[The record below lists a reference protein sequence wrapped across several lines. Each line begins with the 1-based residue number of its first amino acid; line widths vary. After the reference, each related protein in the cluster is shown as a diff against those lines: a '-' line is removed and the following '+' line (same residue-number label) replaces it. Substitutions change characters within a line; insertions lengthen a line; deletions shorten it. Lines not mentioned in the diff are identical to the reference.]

1 MFDLVQK
8 KIAVKLAGIIV
19 LVVTLVSAVSV
30 VYFNRANSA
39 LLMSD
44 LENEIANAVKL
55 SEMVY
60 SQSLWNFDD
69 NEVSRLNNALLK
81 NDIIVAINVYNMAG
95 LVRSHQKDGLNAIQ
109 LTAPFELSEENPLHK
124 MVTSKIKRNDELLGN
139 FELFYTEELI
149 AAANKEA
156 SIRMIVSFAIIA
168 ALITVVV
175 FFVLDRLAIQP
186 VLTLA
191 KHSRTIAETSDY
203 SVRIE
208 RQERKD
214 EVGTLVNGFI
224 NMLKQI
230 NTKDRER
237 QELYTTLKKSEK
249 KFRSIFDKLQKA
261 IDTEDYSL
269 RITPE
274 SRDDDLAN
282 SLNKMIRSLEVADIE
297 STRQNW
303 LKTGQNELNSIIAG
317 EQNIERLC
325 LKAITYI
332 ADYLGAQVGT
342 FFVEEKKDLYKL
354 VATYA
359 FTTRKGIANRFAP
372 GEGLAGQAAL
382 EKKRIV
388 FSQVPESYIKV
399 SSSLGNAQPA
409 SILVL
414 PLVYEDSVKGVMELG
429 SVSEFTDDQ
438 LEFVEM
444 AGNTLGVAIN
454 TALFNEQL
462 AALLDRTQ
470 EQAEELRVQQEELK
484 TANQEL
490 EEQTESLKKSEAKLQ
505 LQQEELQASNEE
517 LEEKTELL
525 ESQKDEIEKKNSILK
540 VQQKEVEEKAKQLEI
555 ATRYKS
561 EFLANMSHELRTPL
575 NSLLILANMLAENQ
589 ENNLTEDQVESAAS
603 IHRSGQNLLHLINDI
618 LDLSKIE
625 ARKIELSISSISME
639 SLLSNVRSEFMHVA
653 RKKNLDFTTSL
664 KENVPTSITTDVHR
678 LEQILRNLVGNAMKF
693 TKQGAVSLSVSRPS
707 PGISLTRK
715 DLDPDRTVAIAIE
728 DTGLGISKEKI
739 GIIFEAF
746 KQVDGSISRRHGGTG
761 LGLSISRELALLLG
775 GEIQVE
781 SHPGKGTVFTLYI
794 PEVLSHPAPEEK
806 AVSEP
811 APEPR
816 TVPAHVPAPEPLP
829 PRQAEPPRKEP
840 APMEAPKADAA
851 PGRRTMLIIEDD
863 NEFASILAKFFRENG
878 YDSIV
883 AENGEI
889 GIKHAIEQRPTAIT
903 LDIGLPGIDGWTV
916 LNELKRN
923 PATRHIPVHIM
934 SAFDNTR
941 QGLEKGAV
949 GYLTKPISQDDLKQA
964 LGRIEDILASDVKE
978 LLVVEDNTELRKS
991 ILKLLTTH
999 DINAVAV
1006 GTGVE
1011 AIELLKKK
1019 RFDCMILDLGLPDI
1033 SGFELLD
1040 RINSDHSLET
1050 TPVII
1055 YTGRELSQEEN
1066 EKLER
1071 YASSIVVKSAVS
1083 MERLL
1088 DETALF
1094 MHRVESD
1101 MPEQH
1106 QKMIQKVRDKGE
1118 ILPGKR
1124 VLLVDDDMRNAFAL
1138 NKFLKSRGMK
1148 VTIANNGQKALDIL
1162 DKGEKVDIVLM
1173 DIMMPVMDGYE
1184 TMKRI
1189 RKQEKFKSLP
1199 ILALT
1204 AKAMETDREECIR
1217 CGANDYLS
1225 KPVDTNKLITMLRVW
1240 LY

>member
-1 MFDLVQK
+1 MFDLIQK
-8 KIAVKLAGIIV
+8 KIVVKLACIIV
-19 LVVTLVSAVSV
+19 LIVTLVSTVSV
-30 VYFNRANSA
+30 VYFNRTNSA
-39 LLMSD
+39 LAMED

-69 NEVSRLNNALLK
+69 KEVSRLNHALLK
-81 NDIIVAINVYNMAG
+81 NEIIVAINVYNMTG
-95 LVRSHQKDGLNAIQ
+95 LVRAHKKQGLASQAENSGQITP
-109 LTAPFELSEENPLHK
+109 LTTPFELSPENRLHR
-124 MVTSKIKRNDELLGN
+124 MVTSKIKRNDELLGH
-139 FELFYTEELI
+139 FELFYTEAFI
-149 AAANKEA
+149 SAANKKA
-156 SIRMIVSFAIIA
+156 SIRMIVSFTIIA
-168 ALITVVV
+168 ALIIVVV
-175 FFVLDRLAIQP
+175 FVGLDRLTIQP
-186 VLTLA
+186 VLVLA
-191 KHSRTIAETSDY
+191 NHSRSIAETNDY
-203 SVRIE
+203 SVRIDKLD
-208 RQERKD
+208 RTD
-214 EVGTLVNGFI
+214 EIGTLVNGFI

-230 NTKDRER
+230 NAKDRER
-237 QELYTTLKKSEK
+237 QELYATLKESEK
-249 KFRSIFDKLQKA
+249 RFRSIFANLQNA
-261 IDTEDYSL
+261 IDKEDYSL
-269 RITPE
+269 RISPE
-274 SRDDDLAN
+274 SRDDDLSN
-282 SLNKMIRSLEVADIE
+282 SLNKMIRTLEIADIE
-297 STRQNW
+297 TTRQNW

-354 VATYA
+354 VASYA
-359 FTTRKGIANRFAP
+359 FTQRKGLANKVAI
-372 GEGLAGQAAL
+372 GEGLVGQAAL
-382 EKKRIV
+382 EKKRII
-388 FSQVPESYIKV
+388 FTQVPESYIKIT
-399 SSSLGNAQPA
+399 SSLGNALPTNL
-409 SILVL
+409 LVL
-414 PLVYEDSVKGVMELG
+414 PLVYEENVKGLMELG
-429 SVSEFTDDQ
+429 SVSEFTEDQ

-444 AGNTLGVAIN
+444 AGRTLGVAIN
-454 TALFNEQL
+454 SALFNEQL
-462 AALLDRTQ
+462 AALLERTQ
-470 EQAEELRVQQEELK
+470 EQAEELKVQQEELK
-484 TANQEL
+484 TANLEL
-490 EEQTESLKKSEAKLQ
+490 EEQTESLKKSEAQLQ

-525 ESQKDEIEKKNSILK
+525 ESQKGEIEKKNRILK
-540 VQQKEVEEKAKQLEI
+540 TKQKEVEEKARQLEI

-589 ENNLTEDQVESAAS
+589 ENNLTQDQVESASS

-625 ARKIELSISSISME
+625 ARKIELSLSNISME
-639 SLLSNVRSEFMHVA
+639 SLLSNVRSEFVHVA
-653 RKKNLDFTTSL
+653 KKKDLDFNTQVTDNL
-664 KENVPTSITTDVHR
+664 PREITTDVHR
-678 LEQILRNLVGNAMKF
+678 LEQILRNLVGNAVKF
-693 TKQGAVSLSVSRPS
+693 TQQGAVSLSISRPS
-707 PGISLTRK
+707 PGTSLTRK
-715 DLDPDRTVAIAIE
+715 ELDPARTIAIAIE
-728 DTGLGISKEKI
+728 DTGLGISKEKL

-761 LGLSISRELALLLG
+761 LGLSISRELAVILG

-781 SHPGKGTVFTLYI
+781 SRPDKGTVFTLYI
-794 PEVLSHPAPEEK
+794 PEVISLPGPEEK
-806 AVSEP
+806 ALSEP
-811 APEPR
+811 APKFDL
-816 TVPAHVPAPEPLP
+816 A
-829 PRQAEPPRKEP
+829 PRQEAVPTEEP
-840 APMEAPKADAA
+840 AAKEAPGTTVS
-851 PGRRTMLIIEDD
+851 PGGRTMLIIEDD
-863 NEFASILAKFFRENG
+863 TEFAGILAKFFQKNG
-878 YDSIV
+878 YAPIV
-883 AENGEI
+883 AKNGET
-889 GIKHAIEQRPTAIT
+889 GIKYAIEQRPTAIT

-916 LNELKRN
+916 LNELKHN

-949 GYLTKPISQDDLKQA
+949 GYLTKPISQNDLRQA
-964 LGRIEDILASDVKE
+964 LGRIEGILASDVKE

-1006 GTGVE
+1006 GTGKK
-1011 AIELLKKK
+1011 AIQLLKKK

-1040 RINSDHSLET
+1040 RINSDDTMET
-1050 TPVII
+1050 MPVII
-1055 YTGRELSQEEN
+1055 YTGRQLSREEN

-1071 YASSIVVKSAVS
+1071 YASSIVLKSAVS

-1106 QKMIQKVRDKGE
+1106 QKMIQKIRDKGE

-1138 NKFLKSRGMK
+1138 NKFLKSRGME
-1148 VTIANNGQKALDIL
+1148 VTIANNGKKALEIL
-1162 DKGEKVDIVLM
+1162 DKGDKVDIVLM

-1184 TMKRI
+1184 TMQRI
-1189 RKQEKFKSLP
+1189 RKQKKFKSLP

-1225 KPVDTNKLITMLRVW
+1225 KPVDTNKLVTMLRVW

>member
-1 MFDLVQK
+1 MFDLFQK
-8 KIAVKLAGIIV
+8 KIVLKLAGIIV
-19 LVVTLVSAVSV
+19 LIVTLVSTVSV
-30 VYFNRANSA
+30 FYFNRTNSA
-39 LLMSD
+39 LSMED
-44 LENEIANAVKL
+44 LEKDISNAVKL

-95 LVRSHQKDGLNAIQ
+95 LVRAHQKQDPASQGEKVEETLQ
-109 LTAPFELSEENPLHK
+109 LTAPFELSEENPFHR
-124 MVTSKIKRNDELLGN
+124 MVTSKIKRNNELLGH
-139 FELFYTEELI
+139 FELFYTEEFI
-149 AAANKEA
+149 AAANKKA
-156 SIRMIVSFAIIA
+156 SIRMIVAVTIIA
-168 ALITVVV
+168 ALIIVVV
-175 FFVLDRLAIQP
+175 FVGLDRLTIQP

-191 KHSRTIAETSDY
+191 KLSQGIADTNDY
-203 SVRIE
+203 SVKIDK
-208 RQERKD
+208 QDRKD
-214 EVGTLVNGFI
+214 EIGTLFNGFI

-230 NTKDRER
+230 NAKDRER
-237 QELYTTLKKSEK
+237 QELYATLKESEK
-249 KFRSIFDKLQKA
+249 KFRSIFAKLQKA
-261 IDTEDYSL
+261 IDKEDYSL
-269 RITPE
+269 RIAPD
-274 SRDDDLAN
+274 SKDDDLAN
-282 SLNKMIRSLEVADIE
+282 SLNKMIRTLEVADIE
-297 STRQNW
+297 TTRQNW
-303 LKTGQNELNSIIAG
+303 LKTGQNELNKIIAG
-317 EQNIERLC
+317 EQDIERLC

-332 ADYLGAQVGT
+332 AGYLGAQVGT
-342 FFVEEKKDLYKL
+342 FFVEDKKDLYKL
-354 VATYA
+354 VASYA
-359 FTTRKGIANRFAP
+359 YTTRKGIANQFAL
-372 GEGLAGQAAL
+372 GEGLVGQAAL
-382 EKKRIV
+382 EKKRII
-388 FSQVPESYIKV
+388 FTQVPESYIKI
-399 SSSLGNAQPA
+399 SSSLGNAQPTN
-409 SILVL
+409 ILVL
-414 PLVYEDSVKGVMELG
+414 PLVYEENVKGLMELG

-438 LEFVEM
+438 LNFIEM
-444 AGNTLGVAIN
+444 AGSTLGVAIN
-454 TALFNEQL
+454 SALFNQQL
-462 AALLDRTQ
+462 AALLNRTQ
-470 EQAEELRVQQEELK
+470 EQAEELKVQQEELK

-525 ESQKDEIEKKNSILK
+525 ESQKEEIEKKNRTLK
-540 VQQKEVEEKAKQLEI
+540 TKQKEVEEKANQLEI

-589 ENNLTEDQVESAAS
+589 ENNLTEDQVESASS

-625 ARKIELSISSISME
+625 ARKIELSLSGISLE

-653 RKKNLDFTTSL
+653 KKKNLDFTTSI
-664 KENVPTSITTDVHR
+664 KENIPNAITTDVHR
-678 LEQILRNLVGNAMKF
+678 LEQILRNLVGNALKF
-693 TKQGAVSLSVSRPS
+693 TKQGAVSLTVSRPA

-715 DLDPDRTVAIAIE
+715 ELDPDKTIAISIQ
-728 DTGLGISKEKI
+728 DTGLGISKEKL

-761 LGLSISRELALLLG
+761 LGLSISRELAMLLG

-781 SHPGKGTVFTLYI
+781 SEPAKGAVFTVYI
-794 PEVLSHPAPEEK
+794 PEVLSLPDHEEKEAGPAPVSAPATRPPRQEDPPEE
-806 AVSEP
+806 
-811 APEPR
+811 
-816 TVPAHVPAPEPLP
+816 VPAPKEEPG
-829 PRQAEPPRKEP
+829 AEVT
-840 APMEAPKADAA
+840 

-863 NEFASILAKFFRENG
+863 KEFASILAKFFQKNG
-878 YDSIV
+878 YAPIV
-883 AENGEI
+883 AENGET
-889 GIKHAIEQRPTAIT
+889 GIKYAIEHRPTAIT

-916 LNELKRN
+916 LNELKHN

-978 LLVVEDNTELRKS
+978 LLVVEDNTELRQS

-1006 GTGVE
+1006 GTGKE

-1040 RINSDHSLET
+1040 RINSDHSVET

-1106 QKMIQKVRDKGE
+1106 QKMIQKIRDKGE

-1148 VTIANNGQKALDIL
+1148 VTIANNGKKALEIL
-1162 DKGEKVDIVLM
+1162 DRGDKMDIVLM

-1184 TMKRI
+1184 TMKQI
-1189 RKQEKFKSLP
+1189 RKQEKFKTLP

-1225 KPVDTNKLITMLRVW
+1225 KPVDTNKLVTMLRVW

>member
-1 MFDLVQK
+1 MFDLIQK
-8 KIAVKLAGIIV
+8 KIIVKLACIIV
-19 LVVTLVSAVSV
+19 LIVTLVSTVSV
-30 VYFNRANSA
+30 VYFNRTNSA
-39 LLMSD
+39 LLMDD
-44 LENEIANAVKL
+44 LENKIANAVKL

-60 SQSLWNFDD
+60 SKSLWNFDD
-69 NEVSRLNNALLK
+69 REVSRLNHALLK
-81 NDIIVAINVYNMAG
+81 NEIIVAINVYDRTG
-95 LVRSHQKDGLNAIQ
+95 LVRAHKKQDLASQEENGKKIIQ
-109 LTAPFELSEENPLHK
+109 LTVPFELSQENPLHR
-124 MVTSKIKRNDELLGN
+124 MVTSKIKQNNDLLGH
-139 FELFYTEELI
+139 FELFYTEAFI
-149 AAANKEA
+149 AAANKKA
-156 SIRMIVSFAIIA
+156 SIRMIVSFTIIA
-168 ALITVVV
+168 ALIIVVV
-175 FFVLDRLAIQP
+175 FIGLDRLTIQP

-191 KHSRTIAETSDY
+191 NHSRNIAATNDY
-203 SVRIE
+203 SVRIDKLD
-208 RQERKD
+208 RTD
-214 EVGTLVNGFI
+214 EIGTLVNGFI
-224 NMLKQI
+224 SMLKQI
-230 NTKDRER
+230 NAKDRER
-237 QELYTTLKKSEK
+237 QELYTTLKESEK
-249 KFRSIFDKLQKA
+249 RFRSIFAKLQKA
-261 IDTEDYSL
+261 IDKEDYSL
-269 RITPE
+269 RISPE

-282 SLNKMIRSLEVADIE
+282 SLNKMIRTLEVADIE
-297 STRQNW
+297 TTRQNW

-325 LKAITYI
+325 LKALTYI

-342 FFVEEKKDLYKL
+342 FFVEEEKDLYKL
-354 VATYA
+354 VASYA
-359 FTTRKGIANRFAP
+359 FTARKGLANKVAI
-372 GEGLAGQAAL
+372 GEGLVGQAAL
-382 EKKRIV
+382 EKKRII
-388 FSQVPESYIKV
+388 FTQVPDSYIKIT
-399 SSSLGNAQPA
+399 SSLGNARPGN
-409 SILVL
+409 ILVL
-414 PLVYEDSVKGVMELG
+414 PLLYEENVKGLMELG
-429 SVSEFTDDQ
+429 SVSGFTEDQ

-444 AGNTLGVAIN
+444 AGRTLGVAIN
-454 TALFNEQL
+454 SALFNEQL
-462 AALLDRTQ
+462 AALLDRTR
-470 EQAEELRVQQEELK
+470 EQTEELRVQQEELK

-490 EEQTESLKKSEAKLQ
+490 EEQTESLKKSEAQLQ

-525 ESQKDEIEKKNSILK
+525 ESQKEEIEKKNRILK
-540 VQQKEVEEKAKQLEI
+540 TKQKEVEEKAKQLEI

-589 ENNLTEDQVESAAS
+589 ENNLTEDQVESASS

-625 ARKIELSISSISME
+625 ARKIELSLSSISMK

-653 RKKNLDFTTSL
+653 KKKDLDFNARM
-664 KENVPTSITTDVHR
+664 EDNVPGEITTDVHR
-678 LEQILRNLVGNAMKF
+678 LEQILRNLVGNALKF
-693 TKQGAVSLSVSRPS
+693 TQQGSVSLSISRPS
-707 PGISLTRK
+707 PGTSLTRK
-715 DLDPDRTVAIAIE
+715 ELDPDRTIAIAIE
-728 DTGLGISKEKI
+728 DTGLGISKEKL

-746 KQVDGSISRRHGGTG
+746 KQVDGSISRLHGGTG
-761 LGLSISRELALLLG
+761 LGLSISRELATILG

-781 SHPGKGTVFTLYI
+781 SRPGKGTVFTLYI
-794 PEVLSHPAPEEK
+794 PEVISLPGPEEK

-811 APEPR
+811 APSVDLLPR
-816 TVPAHVPAPEPLP
+816 D
-829 PRQAEPPRKEP
+829 KEP
-840 APMEAPKADAA
+840 QKEGPVAKEEPEAAGSPE
-851 PGRRTMLIIEDD
+851 GRTMLIIEDD
-863 NEFASILAKFFRENG
+863 KEFASILANFFRKNG
-878 YDSIV
+878 YAPIV
-883 AENGEI
+883 AENGET
-889 GIKHAIEQRPTAIT
+889 GIKRAIELRPTAIT

-916 LNELKRN
+916 LNELKHN

-964 LGRIEDILASDVKE
+964 LGRIEDILTSDVKE

-1006 GTGVE
+1006 GTGNE
-1011 AIELLKKK
+1011 AIGLLKKK

-1040 RINSDHSLET
+1040 RINSDNTVET

-1055 YTGRELSQEEN
+1055 YTGRELSREEN

-1071 YASSIVVKSAVS
+1071 YASSIVLKSAVS

-1118 ILPGKR
+1118 ILPGKQ

-1138 NKFLKSRGMK
+1138 NKFLKSRGME
-1148 VTIANNGQKALDIL
+1148 VTIANNGKKALEIL
-1162 DKGEKVDIVLM
+1162 DRGDKVDIVLM

-1184 TMKRI
+1184 TMQRI

-1225 KPVDTNKLITMLRVW
+1225 KPVDTNKLVTMLRVW